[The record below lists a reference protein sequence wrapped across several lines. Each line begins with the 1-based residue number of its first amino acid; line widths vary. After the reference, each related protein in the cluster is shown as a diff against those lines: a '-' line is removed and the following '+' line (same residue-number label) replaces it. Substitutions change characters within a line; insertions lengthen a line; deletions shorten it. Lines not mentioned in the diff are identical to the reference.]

1 MVRKLRLRQKKI
13 KKKKAMYI
21 LCKAVYSK
29 KLEKRMLWV
38 YFVKILGLQTTAYLK
53 QNSTKTLCN
62 NFDEGVVCNI
72 YR

>member
-1 MVRKLRLRQKKI
+1 
-13 KKKKAMYI
+13 MYI

-38 YFVKILGLQTTAYLK
+38 YFVKIWGLQTTAYLN
-53 QNSTKTLCN
+53 QNPTKTLCN

>member
-1 MVRKLRLRQKKI
+1 MVRKLRLRQKKS
-13 KKKKAMYI
+13 KKKK
-21 LCKAVYSK
+21 KNVYSK

-38 YFVKILGLQTTAYLK
+38 YFVKIWGLQTTAYLN
-53 QNSTKTLCN
+53 QNPTKTLCN

>member
-1 MVRKLRLRQKKI
+1 
-13 KKKKAMYI
+13 MYI